1 MIVKIFRFEKLEVWQ
16 QARKLNRKVYECT
29 KAFPDTE
36 RYALVSQLRRASV
49 SVSSNIAEGAG
60 RNSDVDFARFL
71 EIAYGSLMEVVS
83 QLFLA
88 LDEGYLEQTKWDEIA
103 SDAHVIASQLAALSK
118 SLGREPRR
126 SS

>member
-1 MIVKIFRFEKLEVWQ
+1 
-16 QARKLNRKVYECT
+16 
-29 KAFPDTE
+29 
-36 RYALVSQLRRASV
+36 
-49 SVSSNIAEGAG
+49 
-60 RNSDVDFARFL
+60 
-71 EIAYGSLMEVVS
+71 MEVVS